1 MGGSA
6 SKTIYLKYDNVNNET
21 KAKILEEFKN
31 TYSDRNIKQLIVFR
45 GQFRPIYSININNY
59 NITFMYEPDL
69 IDFICEL
76 NRPFVFSHIE
86 ERCYCISFVYEKS
99 T

>member
-6 SKTIYLKYDNVNNET
+6 SKTICLTYENVNNET

-31 TYSDRNIKQLIVFR
+31 TYSDRNIKELHVSR
-45 GQFRPIYSININNY
+45 GQVRPFYIYINNY
-59 NITFMYEPDL
+59 NITFMYEPNL

-76 NRPFVFSHIE
+76 NRPFVFADIE
-86 ERCYCISFVYEKS
+86 ERGYCIRFVYGKS

>member
-6 SKTIYLKYDNVNNET
+6 SKNVFYENFNNET
-21 KAKILEEFKN
+21 KAKILEDFKN
-31 TYSDRNIKQLIVFR
+31 AYSDKNIKELEVHR
-45 GQFRPIYSININNY
+45 GEFRPFYIYINGVPIS
-59 NITFMYEPDL
+59 FMYEPNL

-76 NRPFVFSHIE
+76 NRPFVFSDIE
-86 ERCYCISFVYEKS
+86 TRGYCIRFVYGKS